1 MSKQALVPKL
11 DKSVITNG
19 LSDAD
24 SLGLKPAATSRF
36 KASNANGVVRLA
48 MTCAVC
54 GIALLDGIPISMIPA
69 CSSCSPQAL
78 SSNSGATSRA
88 NVPCSQYSAGISFD
102 TREAADDLP
111 NRKQPLAVD
120 TSAPS
125 RIAQMRTPGANRTYL
140 SPTYSLV
147 LAAVSTLRASRNVF
161 SAFMNI
167 GPHGSH

>member
-1 MSKQALVPKL
+1 MSKQALVSKP

-24 SLGLKPAATSRF
+24 SLDLKPAATSRF
-36 KASNANGVVRLA
+36 KASNANGVVRLV
-48 MTCAVC
+48 MTRAGC
-54 GIALLDGIPISMIPA
+54 GIPLLNGIPVSMIPA
-69 CSSCSPQAL
+69 WSSCSPQAL
-78 SSNSGATSRA
+78 SSDSDAAPRA
-88 NVPCSQYSAGISFD
+88 NVPCSQYSAGVTFD

-147 LAAVSTLRASRNVF
+147 LAAVWTLPASRNVF